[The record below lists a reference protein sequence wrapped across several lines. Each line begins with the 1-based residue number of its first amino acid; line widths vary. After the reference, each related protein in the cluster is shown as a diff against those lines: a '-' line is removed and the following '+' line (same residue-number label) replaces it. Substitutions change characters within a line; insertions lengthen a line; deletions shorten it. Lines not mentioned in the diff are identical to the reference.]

1 MPRSFTFFCSSPGI
15 LFPVKMGTLALLAK
29 MPASKEFPL
38 PKEKGTQGGWVKSL
52 AQHFPQRLNDHSQH
66 QDSTVQACMHHR
78 CSHKP

>member
-29 MPASKEFPL
+29 MPASKEM
-38 PKEKGTQGGWVKSL
+38 VKSL